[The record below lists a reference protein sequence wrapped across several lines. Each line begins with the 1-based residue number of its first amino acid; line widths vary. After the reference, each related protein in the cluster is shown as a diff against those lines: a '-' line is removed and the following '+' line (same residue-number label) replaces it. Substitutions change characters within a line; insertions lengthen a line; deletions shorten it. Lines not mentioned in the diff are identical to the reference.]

1 MGSGGVDLPTLMS
14 FLEQAIGEFPDSRTG
29 RNTRYEMQNVALAA
43 FSVFFTQSPSFLA
56 HQRSMQLSK
65 GKSNASTIFGVN
77 DIPTDNHIRSLLDPV
92 DVSLVQPV
100 FKRVFEELHERE
112 ALKALRCFDETLLV
126 ALDGVWF
133 HNSESVHCHQCNTQ
147 SHRDGRTTYYHS
159 AVTPVIVSPGNARVI
174 SLEPQ
179 FIEPQDG
186 ETKQDCENT
195 AGKRWLRGA
204 GLSYVQHGVTI
215 LGDDLYCNQPMCE
228 LLLEHDYNFILT
240 CKYSSHKYLAEWIE
254 QADEKLDLNEHHE
267 KHWDGKKRMTWRYR
281 FANGVP
287 IKDGD
292 DALRVNWMELLIL
305 DDQGTQR
312 ARHVFA
318 TNHELTRKNVAHY
331 IEAGRS
337 RWKIE
342 NEHNNTLKTKGYNL
356 EHNFGHG
363 KQNLSN
369 LLLSLNL
376 VAFLFHTVL
385 ELYDP
390 RYRLIRQTLPRRDR
404 FFNDVKALTQYMLFD
419 SWEALMLFMLEGLD
433 LEDPGG

>member
-1 MGSGGVDLPTLMS
+1 MGERSVDLPTLMS
-14 FLEQAIGEFPDSRTG
+14 YLEQAIGEFPDSRTG
-29 RNTRYEMQNVALAA
+29 SNTQYTMRDVALSA

-65 GKSNASTIFGVN
+65 GRSNAGTIFGVT

-92 DVSLVQPV
+92 DVSLLQPV
-100 FKRVFEELHERE
+100 FKKVFEELERRQ
-112 ALKALRCFDETLLV
+112 ALDRLRCFDDTLLV

-133 HNSESVHCHQCNTQ
+133 HNSDTVHCEHCNTQ
-147 SHRDGRTTYYHS
+147 QHRDGRTTYYHS
-159 AVTPVIVSPGNARVI
+159 AVTPVIVSPGTSRVI

-186 ETKQDCENT
+186 ETKQDCENA

-204 GLSYVQHGVTI
+204 GRSYVDRGVTI

-228 LLLEHDYNFILT
+228 LLIEHGYNFILT
-240 CKYSSHKYLAEWIE
+240 CKYSSHRYLAEWIE
-254 QADEKLDLNEHHE
+254 QADPKIDLNEHFR
-267 KHWDGKKRMTWRYR
+267 KHWNGKQRMTWRYR
-281 FANGVP
+281 FANGIP
-287 IKDGD
+287 IRDGE
-292 DALRVNWMELLIL
+292 DALRVNWMEVVVL
-305 DDQGTQR
+305 DPDGKQR

-318 TNHELTRKNVAHY
+318 TNHELTRDNVAAY
-331 IEAGRS
+331 IDAGRA

-363 KQNLSN
+363 KNNLSN
-369 LLLSLNL
+369 LMLSLNL
-376 VAFLFHTVL
+376 LAFLFHTLL

-390 RYRLIRQTLPRRDR
+390 RYQLIRKTLPRRDR
-404 FFNDVKALTQYMLFD
+404 FFNDIKALTQYMLFENWD
-419 SWEALMLFMLEGLD
+419 ALMLFMLNGLD

>member
-1 MGSGGVDLPTLMS
+1 MGERGIDLPTLMS
-14 FLEQAIGEFPDSRTG
+14 YLEQAIDEFPDVRTG
-29 RNTRYEMQNVALAA
+29 SNSRYTMRDIALSA

-65 GKSNASTIFGVN
+65 GKSNAGTIFGVN

-100 FKRVFEELHERE
+100 FRKVFEELDRRQEVDR
-112 ALKALRCFDETLLV
+112 LRCFDNTLLI

-133 HNSESVHCHQCNTQ
+133 HSSETVHCEHCNTQ
-147 SHRDGRTTYYHS
+147 THRDGRTTYYHS
-159 AVTPVIVSPGNARVI
+159 AVTPVIVSPGTSRVI

-186 ETKQDCENT
+186 ETKQDCENA

-204 GLSYVQHGVTI
+204 GLSYVDCGVTI

-228 LLLEHDYNFILT
+228 LLLEHGYNFILT
-240 CKYSSHKYLAEWIE
+240 CKYTSHKYLADWIE
-254 QADEKLDLNEHHE
+254 HADAKLDLNEHVE
-267 KHWDGKKRMTWRYR
+267 KHWNGKKRMTWRYR

-287 IKDGD
+287 IRDGK
-292 DALRVNWMELLIL
+292 DALRVNWMELVIL
-305 DDQGTQR
+305 DPDGKQR

-318 TNHELTRKNVAHY
+318 TNHEVTRDNVAAY

-363 KQNLSN
+363 KKNLSN
-369 LLLSLNL
+369 LMLSLNL
-376 VAFLFHTVL
+376 LAFLFHTLL

-390 RYRLIRQTLPRRDR
+390 RYQLIRTTLPRRDR

-419 SWEALMLFMLEGLD
+419 SWDALMLFMLNGLD
-433 LEDPGG
+433 LDDPGG

>member
-1 MGSGGVDLPTLMS
+1 MGCGGVDLPTLMS
-14 FLEQAIGEFPDSRTG
+14 YLEQAIGEFPDLRTG
-29 RNTRYEMQNVALAA
+29 SNTRYTIRDVALSA

-65 GKSNASTIFGVN
+65 GKSNAGTIFGVN
-77 DIPTDNHIRSLLDPV
+77 EIPTDNHIRSLLDPV
-92 DVSLVQPV
+92 GVSLVQPV
-100 FKRVFEELHERE
+100 FRKVFEALHERG
-112 ALKALRCFDETLLV
+112 ALDRLRCFDQTLLV

-133 HNSESVHCHQCNTQ
+133 HNSESVHCEHCSTQ
-147 SHRDGRTTYYHS
+147 QHRDGRTTYYHS
-159 AVTPVIVSPGNARVI
+159 AITPVIVTPGNNQVI
-174 SLEPQ
+174 SIEPQ

-186 ETKQDCENT
+186 ETKQDCENA

-204 GLSYVQHGVTI
+204 GLSYVEHGVTI

-228 LLLEHDYNFILT
+228 LLLEHRYNFILT

-254 QADEKLDLNEHHE
+254 QADAKLDLNERFE
-267 KHWDGKKRMTWRYR
+267 KHWDGKKRTTWRYR

-287 IKDGD
+287 IRDGD
-292 DALRVNWMELLIL
+292 DALPVNWMELVIL
-305 DDQGTQR
+305 DAEGTQR

-318 TNHELTRKNVAHY
+318 TNHELTRDNVAAY

-376 VAFLFHTVL
+376 LAFLFHTLL

-390 RYRLIRQTLPRRDR
+390 RYRLIRHTLPRRDR
-404 FFNDVKALTQYMLFD
+404 FFNDVKALTQYMLFE

>member
-1 MGSGGVDLPTLMS
+1 MDGGGVDLPTLMS

-29 RNTRYEMQNVALAA
+29 SNTRYTMRDAALAA

-56 HQRSMQLSK
+56 HQRSMQLSR
-65 GKSNASTIFGVN
+65 GKSNAGTIFGVN
-77 DIPTDNHIRSLLDPV
+77 QIPTDNHIRSLLDPV
-92 DVSLVQPV
+92 GVSLVQPV
-100 FKRVFEELHERE
+100 FRKVFEALHDRQ
-112 ALKALRCFDETLLV
+112 ALDRLRCFDQTLLV
-126 ALDGVWF
+126 ALDGIWF
-133 HNSESVHCHQCNTQ
+133 HNSESVHCEHCNTQ
-147 SHRDGRTTYYHS
+147 KHKDGRTTYYHNCI
-159 AVTPVIVSPGNARVI
+159 TPVIVTPGNNRVI
-174 SLEPQ
+174 SLEPE

-186 ETKQDCENT
+186 QTKQDCENA

-228 LLLEHDYNFILT
+228 LLLDHRYNFILT
-240 CKYSSHKYLAEWIE
+240 CKYSSHKYLAQWIE
-254 QADEKLDLNEHHE
+254 QADAKLDLNERFE
-267 KHWDGKKRMTWRYR
+267 KHWDGKKRTTWRYR

-287 IKDGD
+287 IRDGE
-292 DALRVNWMELLIL
+292 DALSVNWMELVIL
-305 DDQGTQR
+305 DAEGTQL

-318 TNHELTRKNVAHY
+318 TNHELTQDNVAAY
-331 IEAGRS
+331 IEAGRA

-376 VAFLFHTVL
+376 LAFLFHTLL

-390 RYRLIRQTLPRRDR
+390 RYQLIRRTLPRRDR
-404 FFNDVKALTQYMLFD
+404 FFNDVKALTQYMLFG

>member
-1 MGSGGVDLPTLMS
+1 MGGSGVDLPTLMN
-14 FLEQAIGEFPDSRTG
+14 FLEDAISTFPDPRTG
-29 RNTRYEMQNVALAA
+29 SNIRYAMRDAALAG

-65 GKSNASTIFGVN
+65 GRSNAETVFRIGE
-77 DIPTDNHIRSLLDPV
+77 IPTDNHIRSLLDPV
-92 DVSLVQPV
+92 SASLVQPV
-100 FKRVFEELHERE
+100 FKKVFE
-112 ALKALRCFDETLLV
+112 ALEQRGALDGLRCFDQTLLV

-133 HNSESVHCHQCNTQ
+133 HNSESVHCEHCNTQ
-147 SHRDGRTTYYHS
+147 SHRDGRTTYFHS
-159 AVTPVIVSPGNARVI
+159 AVTPVIVSPGTSRVI

-186 ETKQDCENT
+186 ATKQDCENA
-195 AGKRWLRGA
+195 AGKRWLSGA
-204 GLSYVQHGVTI
+204 GLSYVEHGLTI

-228 LLLEHDYNFILT
+228 LLFEHNYNFILT
-240 CKYSSHKYLAEWIE
+240 CKYSSHKYLADWIE
-254 QADEKLDLNEHHE
+254 QADAKLDLNEHVE
-267 KHWDGKKRMTWRYR
+267 KHWDGKRRLTRRYR

-287 IKDGD
+287 IRDGE
-292 DALRVNWMELLIL
+292 DALRVNWMELVVF
-305 DDQGTQR
+305 DADGKQR
-312 ARHVFA
+312 ARHAFA
-318 TNHELTRKNVAHY
+318 TNHELTRENVAAY
-331 IEAGRS
+331 IEAGRA

-363 KQNLSN
+363 KENLSN

-376 VAFLFHTVL
+376 IAFLFHTLL

-390 RYRLIRQTLPRRDR
+390 RYRLIRKTLPRRDR

-433 LEDPGG
+433 LQDPGG

>member
-1 MGSGGVDLPTLMS
+1 MGRSGVDLPTLMS
-14 FLEQAIGEFPDSRTG
+14 YLEEAISEFPDLRTG
-29 RNTRYEMQNVALAA
+29 SNTRYEMRDAALAA
-43 FSVFFTQSPSFLA
+43 FSVFFTQSPSFLF
-56 HQRSMQLSK
+56 HQRSMQQSK
-65 GKSNASTIFGVN
+65 GKSNAGTIFGVD

-92 DVSLVQPV
+92 NVSLVQPV
-100 FKRVFEELHERE
+100 FRKVFEALERRK
-112 ALKALRCFDETLLV
+112 ALDGLRCFDGTLLV

-133 HNSESVHCHQCNTQ
+133 HNSESVHCKQCNTQ

-159 AVTPVIVSPGNARVI
+159 AVTPVIVSPRSSRVI

-186 ETKQDCENT
+186 QTKQDCENA

-204 GLSYVQHGVTI
+204 GLSYVEHGVTI

-240 CKYSSHKYLAEWIE
+240 CKYTSHKYLAEWIE
-254 QADEKLDLNEHHE
+254 QADTELDLNERFE
-267 KHWDGKKRMTWRYR
+267 KHWDGKKRTTWRYR
-281 FANGVP
+281 FANDVP
-287 IKDGD
+287 IKDGE
-292 DALRVNWMELLIL
+292 DALRVNWMELVIL
-305 DDQGTQR
+305 DDDGKQR

-318 TNHELTRKNVAHY
+318 TNHELTHRNVVAY
-331 IEAGRS
+331 IDAGRA

-363 KQNLSN
+363 KKNLSN

-376 VAFLFHTVL
+376 LAFLFHTML

-390 RYRLIRQTLPRRDR
+390 RYQLIRKTLPRRDR
-404 FFNDVKALTQYMLFD
+404 FFNDVKALTQYMLFE
-419 SWEALMLFMLEGLD
+419 SWEALMLFMLNGLD

>member
-1 MGSGGVDLPTLMS
+1 MDRSGVDLPTLMS
-14 FLEQAIGEFPDSRTG
+14 FLETAIEKFPDPRSGT
-29 RNTRYEMQNVALAA
+29 NTQYTMRDAALAA

-65 GKSNASTIFGVN
+65 GKSNADTIFGITK
-77 DIPTDNHIRSLLDPV
+77 IPTDNHIRSLLDPV
-92 DVSLVQPV
+92 SVSLVQPV
-100 FKRVFEELHERE
+100 FKKVFDALHDLG
-112 ALKALRCFDETLLV
+112 ALDPLRCFDETLLV

-133 HNSESVHCHQCNTQ
+133 HNSESVHCEHCNTQ

-159 AVTPVIVSPGNARVI
+159 AVTPVIVSSGNSRVI

-186 ETKQDCENT
+186 ATKQDCENA

-204 GLSYVQHGVTI
+204 GRSYVEHGVTI

-228 LLLEHDYNFILT
+228 LLLAHEYNFILT
-240 CKYSSHKYLAEWIE
+240 CKYSSHKYLAKWIE
-254 QADEKLDLNEHHE
+254 QADALLDLNEHFE
-267 KHWDGKKRMTWRYR
+267 KHWNGKQRMTWRYR

-287 IKDGD
+287 IRDGE
-292 DALRVNWMELLIL
+292 DALEVNWMELVIL
-305 DDQGTQR
+305 DADGNQR

-318 TNHELTRKNVAHY
+318 TNHHLTRDNVAAY
-331 IEAGRS
+331 IEAGRA

-363 KQNLSN
+363 TRNLAN
-369 LLLSLNL
+369 LLLCLNL
-376 VAFLFHTVL
+376 LAFLFHTL
-385 ELYDP
+385 LDLYDQ
-390 RYRLIRQTLPRRDR
+390 RYQLIRKTLPRRDR
-404 FFNDVKALTQYMLFD
+404 FFNDVKALTQYMLFE
-419 SWEALMLFMLEGLD
+419 SWEALMLFMLHGLD

>member
-1 MGSGGVDLPTLMS
+1 MGGGVDLPTLKS
-14 FLEQAIGEFPDSRTG
+14 YLEDAIKEFPDQRTG
-29 RNTRYEMQNVALAA
+29 NNTRYSIRDAALGA

-65 GKSNASTIFGVN
+65 GKNNARTIFGIN
-77 DIPTDNHIRSLLDPV
+77 KIPSDNHVRSLLDPV
-92 DVSLVQPV
+92 SPSLVQPV
-100 FKRVFEELHERE
+100 YRRVFE
-112 ALKALRCFDETLLV
+112 ALEQRRALDELRCFDRTLLV

-133 HNSESVHCHQCNTQ
+133 HNSESVHCEQCNTQ
-147 SHRDGRTTYYHS
+147 QHRDGRTTYYHS
-159 AVTPVIVSPGNARVI
+159 AVTPVIVSPGNNRVI

-186 ETKQDCENT
+186 QTKQDCENA
-195 AGKRWLRGA
+195 AGKRWLGGA
-204 GLSYVQHGVTI
+204 GLSYVGHGVTI

-228 LLLEHDYNFILT
+228 LLLEHEYNFILT

-254 QADEKLDLNEHHE
+254 QADVKLDLHEHVE
-267 KHWDGKKRMTWRYR
+267 KRWDGKQRTYWRYR

-287 IKDGD
+287 IRDGD
-292 DALRVNWMELLIL
+292 HALRVNWMELVIF
-305 DDQGTQR
+305 DADGRQR
-312 ARHVFA
+312 TRHVFV
-318 TNHELTRKNVAHY
+318 TNHELTRENVAAY

-363 KQNLSN
+363 KRNLSN

-376 VAFLFHTVL
+376 LAFLFHTLL

-390 RYRLIRQTLPRRDR
+390 RYQLIRKTLARRDR
-404 FFNDVKALTQYMLFD
+404 FFNDVKALTQYMLFE
-419 SWEALMLFMLEGLD
+419 SWQALMLFMLEGLD